1 MLALGIDLG
10 SSSVKV
16 SLFDGVSNK
25 IVGTASSPESEL
37 EILAPNPG
45 WAEQDPESWWIH
57 TIKACEKIRQSYPD
71 QWRSVRAIGIAY
83 QMHGL
88 VSLDEHLNPI
98 RPAII
103 WCDSRA
109 VDSGKQG
116 TIMIGASSL
125 LQNNLNTLGNFT
137 LSKLVWMKK
146 NEPENWKRLRYA
158 VLPGDYLAYKLTDQ
172 LTTTQT
178 GLSEM
183 ILWNYTTGGYDVR
196 LLDQL
201 GINHNVIPEVLP
213 SWGHTINIS
222 KKGAQALGLSEDI
235 VLSYRAG
242 DQPNNAFG
250 LGVNSPGQVAV
261 NAGTSGVVYVVT
273 EKFVYD
279 PKEAFNTFLHVTHT
293 HLDPRLGLLL
303 CINGCGI
310 VYNTLRR
317 LFGESDYERMNE
329 LAKGVSPGSDE
340 LFLLPFGNGAERM
353 LGNHVIGGNI
363 SGWDFNRHSKAHFYR
378 AALEGVAAGL
388 AFGIQKMRDVGVSIE
403 SVHAGHANLF
413 KSPVFR
419 QAFVHLA
426 EVDLALYP
434 QDGSVSSAKGA
445 LLGRGFWDNVDE
457 MDNDLTPILNES
469 VNSEKLRQYTPYREK
484 VFQSINELI
493 N

>member
-25 IVGTASSPESEL
+25 IVGIASSPESEL
-37 EILAPNPG
+37 EIIAPNPG

-57 TIKACEKIRQSYPD
+57 TIKACEKLRQSYPD
-71 QWRSVRAIGIAY
+71 QWRSVKAIGIAY

-109 VDSGKQG
+109 VDSGKQA
-116 TIMIGASSL
+116 TKTIGASSL

-201 GINHNVIPEVLP
+201 GINHNIIP
-213 SWGHTINIS
+213 
-222 KKGAQALGLSEDI
+222 
-235 VLSYRAG
+235 
-242 DQPNNAFG
+242 
-250 LGVNSPGQVAV
+250 
-261 NAGTSGVVYVVT
+261 
-273 EKFVYD
+273 
-279 PKEAFNTFLHVTHT
+279 
-293 HLDPRLGLLL
+293 
-303 CINGCGI
+303 
-310 VYNTLRR
+310 
-317 LFGESDYERMNE
+317 
-329 LAKGVSPGSDE
+329 
-340 LFLLPFGNGAERM
+340 
-353 LGNHVIGGNI
+353 
-363 SGWDFNRHSKAHFYR
+363 
-378 AALEGVAAGL
+378 
-388 AFGIQKMRDVGVSIE
+388 
-403 SVHAGHANLF
+403 
-413 KSPVFR
+413 
-419 QAFVHLA
+419 
-426 EVDLALYP
+426 
-434 QDGSVSSAKGA
+434 
-445 LLGRGFWDNVDE
+445 
-457 MDNDLTPILNES
+457 
-469 VNSEKLRQYTPYREK
+469 
-484 VFQSINELI
+484 
-493 N
+493 